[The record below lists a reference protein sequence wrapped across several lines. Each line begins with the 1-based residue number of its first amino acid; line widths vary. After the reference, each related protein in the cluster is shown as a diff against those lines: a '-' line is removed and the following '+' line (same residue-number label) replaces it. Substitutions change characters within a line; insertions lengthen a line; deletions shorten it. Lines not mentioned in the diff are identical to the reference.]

1 MDLNEKFELKDGRI
15 VIIKRVRREDYEKNN
30 NYEYVHGWLNSVN
43 TFLGLEFNEED
54 LENDEKFLYEHLSN
68 EEGVIFIGAI
78 FNDKIIGSSS
88 LEIKVNNVKMKH
100 VGEWG
105 IAIHP
110 DFHNQG
116 LGGKL
121 LATIEK
127 TALERG
133 VKKLEAEFFEGNE
146 NARRLYI
153 NKLNYE
159 IEGRRK
165 FSGLLKDGNFVDK
178 ILIGKII
185 DHSLL
190 KQG

>member
-1 MDLNEKFELKDGRI
+1 MIEKFELKDGRS
-15 VIIKRVRREDYEKNN
+15 VIIKRLAKEDYEKDN
-30 NYEYVHGWLNSVN
+30 NYEFVHGWLNKVN
-43 TFLGLEFNEED
+43 KYLGLEFNKED
-54 LENDEKFLYEHLSN
+54 MENDEKFLYEHLSN

-78 FNDKIIGSSS
+78 FKDKIIGSSS
-88 LEIKVNNVKMKH
+88 LEINVNNAKTRH

-116 LGGKL
+116 LGTRFL
-121 LATIEK
+121 TILEEI
-127 TALERG
+127 ALEKG
-133 VKKLEAEFFEGNE
+133 LKKLEAEFFEGNE
-146 NARRLYI
+146 EAQRLYI

-165 FSGLLKDGNFVDK
+165 FSGLLKEGKYVDR

-185 DHSLL
+185 DNSIT
-190 KQG
+190 KQKDK